1 MKLADF
7 DAWARSFL
15 EIEQLRQIDDSLNG
29 AQVACGAG
37 KNIQKLAV
45 AVDACQESIR
55 RAREWGADLLF
66 VHHGMFWGKA
76 EPVSGSLRER
86 LKMLFD
92 ADMGLYACHLPL
104 DRHPVVGNNARIAD
118 ALGLKDRKPFGVYHG
133 ITIGWAGTLPKPS
146 TIDDI
151 LAAILTDRSAPKSVI
166 AAGPREISSVAVV
179 SGGAPFESL
188 EALAEGYDLY
198 ITGEPSH
205 SIYHYMLEGGMNFI
219 AAGHYATET
228 WGVRAVA
235 DKARAE
241 LGLATEF
248 IDVPTGL

>member
-1 MKLADF
+1 MTLAEF
-7 DAWARSFL
+7 DAWARLFL

-29 AQVACGAG
+29 IQVSCGSG
-37 KNIQKLAV
+37 KEIKKLAV
-45 AVDACQESIR
+45 AVDACAESIR
-55 RAREWGADLLF
+55 RARDWGADLLF
-66 VHHGMFWGKA
+66 VHHGMFWGKP
-76 EPVSGSLRER
+76 EPISGSLRER
-86 LKMLFD
+86 VRMLLE

-118 ALGLKDRKPFGVYHG
+118 ALGLKDRKAFGTYHG
-133 ITIGWAGTLPKPS
+133 ITIGWAGNLPAPS
-146 TIDDI
+146 SIDEVLSMI
-151 LAAILTDRSAPKSVI
+151 LPDRSAPKSVI
-166 AAGPREISSVAVV
+166 AAGKREIRSVAIV

-188 EALAEGYDLY
+188 EALAAGYDLY